1 MIGGLREVGTWLSPR
16 SRRSRQA
23 RCSRQHPP
31 TLLLTG
37 GSGRRGRVGI
47 CGWEGGNCV
56 IFEKAETALPRV
68 EERSPS
74 GLWPG
79 QAKSPAPPA
88 VAATPRRVHGL
99 TLLQGVTYRLIG
111 RPFKMAAVV
120 KPQAE
125 RNVGAP
131 HTHRLHLPRFPAP
144 AAMLPVGAGQPC
156 RAPPWAYPSNSP
168 SSNQHTLI
176 SVVGCQALLWAQ
188 RDKAVLYFTVTHRCL
203 GTFRV
208 VSGAGK
214 GHAGAR

>member
-1 MIGGLREVGTWLSPR
+1 MGGKGETVSSLKRQRLRCPELRNEVPVACGLD
-16 SRRSRQA
+16 RRSHRGTSGSSCCGCHAEKGA
-23 RCSRQHPP
+23 R
-31 TLLLTG
+31 T
-37 GSGRRGRVGI
+37 
-47 CGWEGGNCV
+47 N
-56 IFEKAETALPRV
+56 AAPRCDLSTV
-68 EERSPS
+68 
-74 GLWPG
+74 
-79 QAKSPAPPA
+79 
-88 VAATPRRVHGL
+88 
-99 TLLQGVTYRLIG
+99 IG

-131 HTHRLHLPRFPAP
+131 PTHRLHLPRFPAP

-156 RAPPWAYPSNSP
+156 RAPSWACPSNSP